1 MITEDEFKK
10 LLETYIESNRSTDK
24 KNPFIYDEELMNSAI
39 KYMYRQINESTKLG
53 SLNHQQFLQAVS
65 DAEYGLFLEVYL
77 NNYSDDLIKKD
88 PLFISCVNTIRLLF
102 SRVYNGADR
111 NLALAEIQSRQ
122 PITIS
127 RG

>member
-1 MITEDEFKK
+1 MVKLKK
-10 LLETYIESNRSTDK
+10 SHAEGSQSPYPGVSYTSTRSC
-24 KNPFIYDEELMNSAI
+24 PI
-39 KYMYRQINESTKLG
+39 
-53 SLNHQQFLQAVS
+53 
-65 DAEYGLFLEVYL
+65 AEYGLFLEVYL